1 MDTVYHYPP
10 DLFELVVETL
20 PLLCRGKM
28 NVIDYF
34 RGAGTP
40 IELLSD
46 LEEQVRTNPKEIGK
60 HRITR
65 TILHRLNSFGDNGIR
80 ARREILK
87 RITETEDYSTGWPE
101 DQLKAMGLVSRIRDV
116 INVKDSFTRM
126 SNERE
131 AELKRHREQYVLVQE
146 QRRRQREI
154 VDAVKARLYGLFTE
168 TNAAK
173 RGKAL
178 EGVLNDLF
186 EAYSISIREAF
197 SVKMVNGIVS
207 EQIDGAIELDGDVF
221 IVEMKWTKDPIDR
234 PHIAPH
240 LVSLYSRGNVAGMYI
255 SASGYTQPAIDDA
268 RQALKHTVCILCELD
283 ELIHLLDQS
292 EDDMAGFLRSKV
304 RTAKLEKQPRY
315 RPFDVSPN

>member
-28 NVIDYF
+28 NVIEYF

-40 IELLSD
+40 TDLLSD
-46 LEEQVRTNPKEIGK
+46 LEEQVRNNPKEIGK

-65 TILHRLNSFGDNGIR
+65 TILHRLNSLGDSGIR
-80 ARREILK
+80 PRREILK
-87 RITETEDYSTGWPE
+87 RITKTEDYSTGWPE

-126 SNERE
+126 SNERD
-131 AELKRHREQYVLVQE
+131 AELKRHREQYILVQE
-146 QRRRQREI
+146 QRRKQQEI
-154 VDAVKARLYGLFTE
+154 VDAVKARLYALFSE
-168 TNAAK
+168 TNPAK
-173 RGKAL
+173 RGKSL

-186 EAYSISIREAF
+186 AAYSISIREAF
-197 SVKMVNGIVS
+197 SVKMVNGIIA

-221 IVEMKWTKDPIDR
+221 LIEMKWTKDPIDR

-240 LVSLYSRGNVAGMYI
+240 LVSLYSRADVAGIFI

-268 RQALKHTVCILCELD
+268 RQALKHTVCILCELG
-283 ELIHLLDQS
+283 ELIRLLDQS
-292 EDDMAGFLRSKV
+292 EQDMAGFLRSKIRV
-304 RTAKLEKQPRY
+304 AKLEKQPWY
-315 RPFDVSPN
+315 RPFDASRN